1 MFLLSFAQNNE
12 PQVYVAKHNLGAK
25 GKTQEEFVFCLNCT
39 PIPWVQILLVS
50 IGVILA
56 ILLGLLIAAIVI
68 ININDYRRYQ
78 KYLINKKE
86 AEDAMQNMQNPHFV
100 DPNQETL
107 NPMFQQE
114 AK

>member
-1 MFLLSFAQNNE
+1 M
-12 PQVYVAKHNLGAK
+12 
-25 GKTQEEFVFCLNCT
+25 NCT

-86 AEDAMQNMQNPHFV
+86 AEDTMQNMQNPHFV